1 MPDRYARSDARS
13 RAFGRRDIAVCIC
26 LVAIGLFGW
35 RAVATFTSTP
45 AQSNAPAL
53 TALVETVTGADTTR
67 IAIADTGAALILIDG
82 QENGLSA
89 ADAAKIRQFAA
100 ALTPDAPPPIIRQYP
115 FASGIA
121 ARPGQGA
128 LIELGLLGL
137 LAALSAWFLISSG
150 RAGAPIASTSP
161 IAANDETPHA
171 DERASLPATPL
182 RPVAPAS
189 LTAPSPQIIDQAG
202 KMAGR
207 APKETAR
214 IIRQWLRQD
223 ESKT

>member
-121 ARPGQGA
+121 ARPGHGP

-150 RAGAPIASTSP
+150 RAERDVP
-161 IAANDETPHA
+161 IAANDDSSLA
-171 DERASLPATPL
+171 VASIARSAMPAPRPVPVASQKPATD
-182 RPVAPAS
+182 VF
-189 LTAPSPQIIDQAG
+189 QQAG
-202 KMAGR
+202 KLASSD
-207 APKETAR
+207 PKRTAS

-223 ESKT
+223 RPST